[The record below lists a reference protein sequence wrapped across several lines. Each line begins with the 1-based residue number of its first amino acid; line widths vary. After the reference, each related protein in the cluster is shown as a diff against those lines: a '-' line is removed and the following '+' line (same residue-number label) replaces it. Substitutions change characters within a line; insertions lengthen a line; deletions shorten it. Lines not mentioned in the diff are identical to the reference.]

1 MSFRKIFPGEY
12 GNAIAMEY
20 LRFLVSEE
28 YIPKE
33 TAKFFMKMSYI
44 NQKPLH
50 FFMAEALVDY
60 YVYLSQ
66 EPDEQPEESIH

>member
-28 YIPKE
+28 YIPEE

-60 YVYLSQ
+60 YIYLSQ

>member
-28 YIPKE
+28 YIPEE

-44 NQKPLH
+44 NQKPLL